1 MYGPLAYMTTALL
14 LAKPPVFKPF
24 TLALIQLGN
33 IGANKSHNLNHAREM
48 ILKAANGESGS
59 KKKPDLIVLPVFDVS
74 SLFSECLPISFIR
87 NVLTRRTG
95 THTSRCML
103 RASGTLLDSLSMS

>member
-1 MYGPLAYMTTALL
+1 LQTEYGPLAYMTTALL

-59 KKKPDLIVLPVFDVS
+59 KKKPDLIVLPVLDVS
-74 SLFSECLPISFIR
+74 PYFPNVYPSLL
-87 NVLTRRTG
+87 
-95 THTSRCML
+95 
-103 RASGTLLDSLSMS
+103 SGMF